1 MSWIQMP
8 DLVISPFLVQASTM
22 ALEKQNK
29 AVDLSHHLSNLSK
42 ARVVSPLKGL
52 AKYMGNPNLITL
64 AGGMPHPSYFPFA
77 DISANALVSDSF
89 SLEPVERESSLMW
102 VWKLLGVVNAKE
114 KTMPITVPK
123 FPSSSDEINL
133 AVALQYGTA
142 QGIVQLQKFLKEF
155 SLKVY
160 QPAYSDCTTLVDT
173 GNTDGWSRAV
183 LTLCNPGEMFL
194 TEEWTY
200 PSAVYA
206 SQPYN
211 LRPVPVAMDSEGMR
225 ADDLRKVLSE
235 WDESKRGAKRPHV
248 MYTVPVGQN
257 PSGATMGGERKKAIY
272 DICVEYDV
280 IIVEDD
286 PYYFLQQG
294 DYKPKSERT
303 VATVKHSADKFLS
316 GLAPSYLKFDY
327 QGRVI
332 RLDTFSKYVAPGSR
346 LGWFTC
352 SPQMAER
359 LERQGETTTQAPCG
373 FGQSLITKLLTTWKY
388 DGYVRWLH
396 GLAVEY
402 KSRRDYFIDCL
413 ADEFHLKSNQAIAE
427 GIWAGCDV
435 LEAYGK
441 CDGMVEKYSLGTKYF
456 SFVPPTSGMFVWIK
470 MHFESV
476 PSFKE
481 GDEETLEVQLW
492 ERIAEAGVLM
502 APGWYFS
509 ATNLVDSGE
518 GHYRISFSNAEFAT
532 MKKAVN
538 IFGKTVREFFK
549 Q

>member
-1 MSWIQMP
+1 M
-8 DLVISPFLVQASTM
+8 AS
-22 ALEKQNK
+22 EKQTK
-29 AVDLSHHLSNLSK
+29 AIDLSHHLSVLSR
-42 ARVVSPLKGL
+42 ARVTSPLKGL
-52 AKYMGNPNLITL
+52 AKYMGNPNMIAL

-89 SLEPVERESSLMW
+89 SLESTPRESSLSW
-102 VWKLLGVVNAKE
+102 VWKLFGAGSAKE
-114 KTMPITVPK
+114 KTTSITVPK

-142 QGIVQLQKFLKEF
+142 QGIVQLQAFLKEF
-155 SLKVY
+155 VQRVY
-160 QPAYSDCTTLVDT
+160 QPGYSDCTTLVHT

-183 LTLCNPGEMFL
+183 QTLCNPGEMFL

-206 SQPYN
+206 SHPYN
-211 LRPVPVAMDSEGMR
+211 VKPIAVAMDSEGMR

-235 WDESKRGAKRPHV
+235 WNEAACGAKRPHV

-272 DICVEYDV
+272 DICVEFDI

-294 DYKPKSERT
+294 IYKPKSERPT
-303 VATVKHSADKFLS
+303 ESARSSEDKFLAE
-316 GLAPSYLKFDY
+316 LAPSYLKFDY

-332 RLDTFSKYVAPGSR
+332 RLDTFSKYVAPGAR

-352 SPQMAER
+352 SPQLAER

-373 FGQSLITKLLTTWKY
+373 FGQSLVTKLLTTWKH

-402 KSRRDYFIDCL
+402 KSRRDFFIDSL
-413 ADEFHLKSNQAIAE
+413 ADEFHLQKALSVQ
-427 GIWAGCDV
+427 GFWAGCDV
-435 LEAYGK
+435 LEAYSKPKSG
-441 CDGMVEKYSLGTKYF
+441 VRASEKFSVKYF
-456 SFVPPTSGMFVWIK
+456 SFVPPTSGMFIWIK
-470 MHFESV
+470 MHFESK

-492 ERIAEAGVLM
+492 ENLAEAGVLM

-509 ATNLVDSGE
+509 AQDTVDAGE
-518 GHYRISFSNAEFAT
+518 GHYRISFSNADFST
-532 MKKAVN
+532 MKKAVG
-538 IFGKTVREFFK
+538 IFGDVVRDFFK